1 VADGTVED
9 STVCPSTR
17 AVVSGSL
24 GFDQSAGP
32 HAAATLGFV
41 VLIAGVLLGSLL
53 YHGGEC

>member
-1 VADGTVED
+1 VANGTMED
-9 STVCPSTR
+9 FTVCPSTR

-32 HAAATLGFV
+32 HAAATLRFV